1 MLRLSIRLPQ
11 LATGIA
17 KSPIDVFHRQPSL
30 AKADVGPLALGRL
43 ISSGGEI
50 GRLLLS
56 CPLSRTP
63 QETGGHG
70 ECETREQD
78 ESRNRMFEPSL
89 DRFGHAAK
97 RQLDLRAG

>member
-1 MLRLSIRLPQ
+1 MNRQ
-11 LATGIA
+11 LALGRLMN
-17 KSPIDVFHRQPSL
+17 RQL
-30 AKADVGPLALGRL
+30 ALDRLMNRQLALGRLMNRQLALGRL

-56 CPLSRTP
+56 GPLSRTP

-78 ESRNRMFEPSL
+78 EFRNRMFEQSL

-97 RQLDLRAG
+97 RQLNLGAG